1 LLGREAELA
10 YLAEA
15 IAGGRPGIVLAGA
28 AGVGKTRLARE
39 AIDHAARRFATA
51 WVVATRAGASIPFG
65 PFAHLLPTALP
76 PTTSRLEL
84 LVRIAEELSS
94 RAGGRRLVIGIDDA
108 HLLDDASAALTHQL
122 ASSGEFFLLVTL
134 RAGEAAPD
142 SITALWKDALA
153 ERLDVQALSEDLTGE
168 LICSALGG
176 HVDGQ
181 TLARLWGATRGN
193 VLFLRELLVAG
204 QESRALRQTG
214 DVWSWTGPMIVSPR
228 LREVLDAR
236 LGSLQPDQ
244 VALLEVLAYGEPA
257 PVSFLQTQFSSAT
270 LEAAERQGLVVVEK
284 DGRRLAV
291 RLAHPLYSES
301 VRAGCPV
308 LRARDIHR
316 QLAAALESTGA
327 RRRDDL
333 LRMASSRLEAGESGS
348 PDLLVAAAR
357 RALASSDLGLAERLS
372 RAAVAAGGGVAA
384 AHVLALSL
392 LVQRKDAEDVL
403 AGLDQVGPY
412 EEERAV
418 TAELRALGLLW
429 VGKGRPAEAEAVLLR
444 AEEDVKDA
452 ALVDGLRAVRA
463 DVLFSSGQPARAIAM
478 AFDILQRPGTSERAG
493 AWAALVV
500 VPCLAMAGHGD
511 DAVTVA
517 ERWIEV
523 AGRADD
529 ALLPVPGWPLSWLL
543 LAKCQ
548 AALLAGRLHEAEV
561 WTTDLYRR
569 NLVQHA
575 HHDIAMSA
583 LLLGWVALAR
593 GRVRTA
599 GQWFRE
605 AAAMFRATPSSPN
618 YLPVSLAGLAR
629 AAALTGD
636 LPAANAAIDEADESL
651 TSALAVFEGPVGLS
665 RAWVTAAHGEVS
677 KARVIALGVADSAE
691 EAGQYAI
698 AVGALHDVAR
708 LGAAPAVATRLRRLA
723 SLMEGPLA
731 PACAAHAEA
740 LMASDGFRLD
750 AVAGSFGELG
760 AELLAAG
767 AAAEAAAA
775 HRSHGRKASMLAS
788 SARAHLY
795 LQGCE
800 GASTPGL
807 SALVVHPLTPRE
819 SEVATLAGTG
829 LPSATI
835 AERLVVSTR
844 TVETHLQRA
853 YVKLGV
859 TSRPELRCVLGSP
872 APPTHD
878 ERHHPPRT
886 TGTT

>member
-39 AIDHAARRFATA
+39 AIDQAARGFATS

-65 PFAHLLPTALP
+65 PFAHLLPPAVP

-84 LVRIAEELSS
+84 LLRIVDELSS
-94 RAGGRRLVIGIDDA
+94 RAGARRLVIGIDDA
-108 HLLDDASAALTHQL
+108 HLLDDASAALAHQL
-122 ASSGEFFLLVTL
+122 ASSGKFFLLVTL
-134 RAGEAAPD
+134 RAGETAPD
-142 SITALWKDALA
+142 SITALWKDGLA
-153 ERLDVQALSEDLTGE
+153 ERLEVQALSEHLTGE
-168 LICSALGG
+168 LISGALGG
-176 HVDGQ
+176 HVDGP
-181 TLARLWGATRGN
+181 TLGRLWEATRGN

-204 QESRALRQTG
+204 KESRALRQTG
-214 DVWSWTGPMIVSPR
+214 GIWSWTGPMIVSPR
-228 LREVLDAR
+228 LQEVLDAR
-236 LGSLQPDQ
+236 LGSIKPDQ
-244 VALLEVLAYGEPA
+244 VALMEVLAYGEPA
-257 PVSFLQTQFSSAT
+257 SVGFLQTQFSSST
-270 LEAAERQGLVVVEK
+270 LDAAERQGLVEVER

-291 RLAHPLYSES
+291 RLAHPLYGES
-301 VRAGCPV
+301 VRARCPL

-316 QLAAALESTGA
+316 QIAAALESTGA

-333 LRMASSRLEAGESGS
+333 LRMATARLEAGESGAAG
-348 PDLLVAAAR
+348 LFVAGAR
-357 RALASSDLGLAERLS
+357 RALASSDHVLAERLA
-372 RAAVAAGGGVAA
+372 RAAAGAGGGVAA

-403 AGLDQVGPY
+403 AGLDQVGAD
-412 EEERAV
+412 EEDRAV

-429 VGKGRPAEAEAVLLR
+429 VGKGRPAEAEAVLLG
-444 AEEDVKDA
+444 AEGDIEDA
-452 ALVDGLRAVRA
+452 ELRDGLRAVRA

-478 AFDILQRPGTSERAG
+478 AFEILQRPGTSERAG

-511 DAVTVA
+511 EAVAVA
-517 ERWIEV
+517 EHWIEV
-523 AGRADD
+523 AARADD

-548 AALLAGRLHEAEV
+548 AALLAGRLHEAEG

-583 LLLGWVALAR
+583 LLSGWVALAR

-629 AAALTGD
+629 AAALSGD
-636 LPAANAAIDEADESL
+636 LPAADAAIDEADDSL
-651 TSALAVFEGPVGLS
+651 TPALAAFEGPVGLS
-665 RAWVTAAHGEVS
+665 RAWVAAAHGELS
-677 KARVIALGVADSAE
+677 KARVIALGVAGSAE
-691 EAGQYAI
+691 EAGQCAI

-708 LGAAPAVATRLRRLA
+708 LGDAPAVATRLRRLA
-723 SLMEGPLA
+723 SVMEGPLA

-740 LMASDGFRLD
+740 LVAGDGFRLD
-750 AVAGSFGELG
+750 TVASSFRELG
-760 AELLAAG
+760 AELLAAE

-775 HRSHGRKASMLAS
+775 YRVQGRRASMLAS
-788 SARAHLY
+788 SARARLY
-795 LQGCE
+795 LEGCQ

-807 SALVVHPLTPRE
+807 SALVTQPLTPRE
-819 SEVATLAGTG
+819 LEVAALAGMG

-844 TVETHLQRA
+844 TVETHLQRV
-853 YVKLGV
+853 YGKLGV
-859 TSRPELRCVLGSP
+859 TSRSELRCVLGS
-872 APPTHD
+872 AGPPTHD
-878 ERHHPPRT
+878 ARLNRT
-886 TGTT
+886 DTT